1 MIGIALALASA
12 LGFGVSDF
20 VGGIASRRVAALRV
34 VLVSYPVALVLLLVL
49 ALIVGGDVS
58 HGAMFWG
65 GLCGVSQAFGVWW
78 FYAALGAGPI
88 SVVSPLTA
96 ILVAAIP
103 VGVGLASGERPG
115 AIAGVG
121 VVLALAAVV
130 LVSRDAADEDITPH
144 KFTTKVAW
152 LTVGSGI
159 AFGLNFV
166 LIAQAP
172 PEAML
177 WPLVFA
183 RLAASVL
190 VLAIAGV
197 TANLRAPTGTPL
209 RLAFLA
215 AVLDAAAN
223 VAMLFALQASLLSL
237 AGVLMSLYPA
247 ATVLLA
253 IVVLRER
260 VTRPQAVGMAVA
272 LISVAMIASA

>member
-1 MIGIALALASA
+1 M
-12 LGFGVSDF
+12 
-20 VGGIASRRVAALRV
+20 AALRV
-34 VLVSYPVALVLLLVL
+34 VLVSYPVALVMLLVL
-49 ALIVGGDVS
+49 ALIVSGDIS

-65 GLCGVSQAFGVWW
+65 GLCGVFQAFGIWW

-103 VGVGLASGERPG
+103 VGVGLALGERPG

-121 VVLALAAVV
+121 VVLALGAVV
-130 LVSRDAADEDITPH
+130 LVSREATDEDVTPH

-152 LTVGSGI
+152 LTLGAGA

-172 PEAML
+172 HEAGL

-183 RLAASVL
+183 RTAASLL
-190 VLAIAGV
+190 VFVIAAISG
-197 TANLRAPTGTPL
+197 NLRVPTGAPL
-209 RLAFLA
+209 RLALLA
-215 AVLDAAAN
+215 AVFDVGAN
-223 VAMLFALQASLLSL
+223 VAMLLALQASLLSL

-260 VTRPQAVGMAVA
+260 VTRWQAVGMVLA
-272 LISVAMIASA
+272 LISVAMIAAA